1 MKTPDGQYV
10 DWQGRKSTRSE
21 YALSAFKSELES
33 FVSAYGGNWSVYIK
47 DLKTGNVVNINDREM
62 YPASTIKAFVMAS
75 VYDQIRQGKNAI
87 QLRCVQLAVG
97 YDHRQ

>member
-33 FVSAYGGNWSVYIK
+33 FVSAYGG
-47 DLKTGNVVNINDREM
+47 TGLFI
-62 YPASTIKAFVMAS
+62 
-75 VYDQIRQGKNAI
+75 
-87 QLRCVQLAVG
+87 
-97 YDHRQ
+97 

>member
-1 MKTPDGQYV
+1 M

-62 YPASTIKAFVMAS
+62 YPASTIKAFFHFGLHNIAGPHRLPTLPS
-75 VYDQIRQGKNAI
+75 VPFSHYHCQNNRF
-87 QLRCVQLAVG
+87 R
-97 YDHRQ
+97 

>member
-1 MKTPDGQYV
+1 MLVNRWKDGYYLKSNGTIAKNMKTPDGQYV

-47 DLKTGNVVNINDREM
+47 DLKTGNVVGRTPLKITAATM
-62 YPASTIKAFVMAS
+62 ISIKAM
-75 VYDQIRQGKNAI
+75 
-87 QLRCVQLAVG
+87 L
-97 YDHRQ
+97 